1 MSELP
6 TTSDQQ
12 LSLALKQRAQ
22 TEGFSPV
29 GIARLPGSKRLQLRT
44 AALERWLNAG
54 HQADMGWMAA
64 PRRKDPTT
72 LLKGARSLLAV
83 GLNYHVDVQAAPGS
97 LRVARYGWGRDYH
110 RVVDQRLRRVG
121 RWLSDQRPDCEWK
134 ALSLIHI

>member
-6 TTSDQQ
+6 ITSDQQ

-22 TEGFSPV
+22 SDGFSPV
-29 GIARLPGSKRLQLRT
+29 GIARLPGSRRLQLRT
-44 AALERWLNAG
+44 AALERWLEAG

-83 GLNYHVDVQAAPGS
+83 GLNYHVDVQAAPDIAE
-97 LRVARYGWGRDYH
+97 LR
-110 RVVDQRLRRVG
+110 
-121 RWLSDQRPDCEWK
+121 
-134 ALSLIHI
+134 